1 MHVNMLFV
9 VARQA
14 VGASVVVIVGE
25 ILLPRMDLEKLIFL
39 QSTVKYYSGT
49 SLFVQQAMKVQ
60 PKGVACSSADSR
72 KHNHFGSN

>member
-9 VARQA
+9 VARHA

-39 QSTVKYYSGT
+39 QSTVK
-49 SLFVQQAMKVQ
+49 
-60 PKGVACSSADSR
+60 
-72 KHNHFGSN
+72 